1 MRLIVVTQPSAEE
14 PLSATALESDAPPL
28 RLPETAYLSLL
39 LHYPSGK
46 STDGILVGEEWW
58 PLEPLAPGWWIAR
71 DQLTDESVRVRFEDV
86 AKDAPLLTLR
96 PSFRNRF
103 GQCRLSFPADDGPP
117 ILLGML
123 QISTSK
129 ASEEQLSRML
139 TYLWERQSNWF
150 DGQSRVG
157 IDYLLP
163 PDSMLGTLAR
173 LRADLLFLHRQQP
186 LFRLMPQTRLLPT
199 RQRLSAPRPDQLTE
213 SALTYVLDNPYCLEP
228 VESAGADTLTWQGR
242 AYRLRETETDLLQ
255 ENTDTP
261 ENRLLHGYL
270 IDVGQYLLSLPDTIR
285 NAPLPGETGWQQNV
299 MARRI
304 GTEATRLLRLINDWQ
319 YFADEYLPVSRPEFI
334 LPNSLTGFEH
344 SDHYR
349 HTGRLIRTW
358 FSSGRAVGLGAETA
372 LTGIR
377 SVDKLYELF
386 CLHRWLDAWQTMGYV
401 WKLFVP
407 ATGGNVEADRRNADP
422 GFYHLHHP
430 NGHRAMVAYDCLPP
444 HYQITV
450 PYKKS
455 MPLRPDFLIE
465 WTPAEG
471 QAQYLIAD
479 AKFRPAF
486 PMREHELPTLVMKY
500 VNGISPDRNH
510 RSAPLSRG
518 LLLLHPAVPPNFS
531 VGREGFWFL
540 QFPRFDWFG
549 DQPAMIQ
556 IGQVAVSVDNTDD
569 YLGVLLNR
577 WVQ

>member
-1 MRLIVVTQPSAEE
+1 MRLIVVMQSSDEE
-14 PLSATALESDAPPL
+14 TRNAVTLAPNALPLV
-28 RLPETAYLSLL
+28 LPETTFLTFVVE
-39 LHYPSGK
+39 YP
-46 STDGILVGEEWW
+46 DGENVEGLLVGEEWW
-58 PLEPLAPGWWIAR
+58 PLEPITTGWWVAR
-71 DQLTDESVRVRFEDV
+71 DQLTDENVRVPFNNT
-86 AKDAPLLTLR
+86 LQLTLR

-103 GQCRLSFPADDGPP
+103 GQCRLSFPTDDGPP
-117 ILLGML
+117 ILLGTL

-163 PDSMLGTLAR
+163 PDSTLGTLAR

-186 LFRLMPQTRLLPT
+186 LFRLMPQTRLMPV
-199 RQRLSAPRPDQLTE
+199 RKRIASPRPDQLTE
-213 SALTYVLDNPYCLEP
+213 SALAYVLDNPYCLEQM
-228 VESAGADTLTWQGR
+228 ESAGMDTLTWQGR

-270 IDVGQYLLSLPDTIR
+270 IDVGQYLVSMPETIQST
-285 NAPLPGETGWQQNV
+285 PTPGETGWQQSV

-304 GTEATRLLRLINDWQ
+304 GTEVTRLLRLINDWQ
-319 YFADEYLPVSRPEFI
+319 HFADEHLPVSRPDFI
-334 LPNSLTGFEH
+334 LPHSLTGFDH

-358 FSSGRAVGLGAETA
+358 FSTGRAVGLGAETA

-386 CLHRWLDAWQTMGYV
+386 CLHRWLDAWQALGYQ
-401 WKLFVP
+401 WQSFVP
-407 ATGGNVEADRRNADP
+407 AVGAGGEADR
-422 GFYHLHHP
+422 GFYHLYHP
-430 NGHRAMVAYDCLPP
+430 DGSRAMVAYECLPP

-450 PYKKS
+450 PFRKS

-471 QAQYLIAD
+471 QPQYLIAD

-486 PMREHELPTLVMKY
+486 PMREHELPTLVLKY

-510 RSAPLSRG
+510 RPAPVSRG
-518 LLLLHPAVPPNFS
+518 LLLLHPAVPPGLS
-531 VGREGFWFL
+531 VGREGFWFW

-549 DQPAMIQ
+549 DQPAGIQ

-569 YLGVLLNR
+569 YLGLLLNR